1 MSLGDEQGKIL
12 VSGCMNGRPI
22 RFNET
27 GVDFESDIWDR
38 WESEGRLIHFCP
50 ELAAGF
56 GVPRPPAEIV
66 GGDAADVL
74 RGDAAVLED
83 NGRDVTNLFVRG
95 AEMALRTAIS
105 QRCVAAILTDGSPTC
120 GSTYIY
126 DGTFEGGTIPGVGV
140 ATQLLRD
147 NGIAVFSEDEIEAAD
162 RYLRS
167 LAVNPNE

>member
-1 MSLGDEQGKIL
+1 MGIGGEQNKIL

-38 WESEGRLIHFCP
+38 WQSEGRLIHFCP

-66 GGDAADVL
+66 GGDASDVL
-74 RGDAAVLED
+74 SGEATVLED
-83 NGRDVTNLFVRG
+83 NGRDVTDDFVRG
-95 AEMALRTAIS
+95 AELALRTALS
-105 QRCVAAILTDGSPTC
+105 QGCVAAILTDGSPTC

-126 DGTFEGGTIPGVGV
+126 DGTFQGGTTPGVGV

-147 NGIAVFSEDEIEAAD
+147 NGITVFSEDEIEAAERFLQTRD
-162 RYLRS
+162 
-167 LAVNPNE
+167 